1 MDLANGQLKKKT
13 DTQNNN
19 KAKQTERK
27 QTNIDNAKGI
37 KQKYKQNNTQQQ

>member
-1 MDLANGQLKKKT
+1 MDNLKKT

-19 KAKQTERK
+19 KAKQTQRK

-37 KQKYKQNNTQQQ
+37 KQKYKQKTNTPQQ